1 MASYVFFSYFPF
13 REGVLRTGGLAEAID
28 ELGLDDGEEGF
39 DWTLPSE
46 PEVEDG
52 LDLEAKGEGG
62 GDQTMLPLAG
72 PVAWGVALGGRTG
85 PPALSRSPT

>member
-1 MASYVFFSYFPF
+1 MFFFSYFPF
-13 REGVLRTGGLAEAID
+13 REGVSSTGGLAEAID
-28 ELGLDDGEEGF
+28 GLGLDDGEDGF

-62 GDQTMLPLAG
+62 GNRPWCRQLGQLP
-72 PVAWGVALGGRTG
+72 GGSHR
-85 PPALSRSPT
+85 ASRC

>member
-62 GDQTMLPLAG
+62 GDQAMIPPAG

>member
-1 MASYVFFSYFPF
+1 M
-13 REGVLRTGGLAEAID
+13 E
-28 ELGLDDGEEGF
+28 
-39 DWTLPSE
+39 WTLPSE
-46 PEVEDG
+46 PEAEDG

-62 GDQTMLPLAG
+62 GDQAMLPLAG